1 MSLINETIV
10 KYDNGVIDKP
20 SFIKAMFEEHHASLF
35 DYSTYLQKT
44 NIASIEITD
53 DAVVMTSRDKGV
65 KMICPPGDH
74 RVASIEALN
83 FHDYETIDSAMIMKL
98 VSPNDCVV
106 DIGAN
111 MGWYSINIAK
121 TFPTCKVHAF
131 EPLPQTYAYLE
142 KNIKLNLTENIFPH
156 HFGLSSERKDLT
168 FYFYPEGSG
177 NASSANLSER
187 KDAELVTC
195 HVEKL
200 DDFVIANKLH
210 VDFIKCDVE
219 GTELFAFQGAVE
231 TLKLDK
237 PIVFTEML
245 RKWAKKFDYHPNEI
259 IELFTAIG
267 YRCFVAHEDRLKE
280 FFVMDEETVET
291 NFFFLHSEKH
301 QPLILS
307 LSSWTNSSRPS

>member
-1 MSLINETIV
+1 MSLIKETLS
-10 KYDNGVIDKP
+10 KYENGFINKP
-20 SFIKAMFEEHHASLF
+20 LFIKDMYEEHHAALF
-35 DYSTYLQKT
+35 DYSRYLKNT

-53 DAVVMTSRDKGV
+53 DVVVMTSRDKGI
-65 KMICPPGDH
+65 KMICPPGDY
-74 RVASIEALN
+74 RVAPIEALN
-83 FHDYETIDSAMIMKL
+83 FLDYETIDSAMIMRL
-98 VSPNDCVV
+98 VSPNDCIV

-121 TFPTCKVHAF
+121 TFPLCKVHAF
-131 EPLPQTYAYLE
+131 EPIQKTYTYLE
-142 KNIKLNLTENIFPH
+142 KNIKINQTVNIFPH
-156 HFGLSSERKDLT
+156 NFGLSNERKDLT

-200 DDFVIANKLH
+200 DDFVITNKLH

-219 GTELFAFQGAVE
+219 GAELFAFQGAVE

-245 RKWAKKFDYHPNEI
+245 RKWAAKFDYHPNEI
-259 IELFTAIG
+259 IKLFTLLG
-267 YRCFVAHEDRLKE
+267 YHCFYAEGNALKKL
-280 FFVMDEETVET
+280 DEMTDETVET

-301 QPLILS
+301 GHLINKYSMLS
-307 LSSWTNSSRPS
+307 I

>member
-1 MSLINETIV
+1 MNLIKETLS
-10 KYDNGVIDKP
+10 KYENGVIDKP
-20 SFIKAMFEEHHASLF
+20 SFIKTMYEEHHAALF

-65 KMICPPGDH
+65 KMICPQGDH
-74 RVASIEALN
+74 RVAPIETLN
-83 FHDYETIDSAMIMKL
+83 FLDYETIDSAMIMKL

-121 TFPTCKVHAF
+121 TFPSCKVHAF
-131 EPLPQTYAYLE
+131 EPIPKTYAYLE
-142 KNIKLNLTENIFPH
+142 KNIKLNQMGNIFPH
-156 HFGLSSERKDLT
+156 HFGLSSECKDLT

-195 HVEKL
+195 HVERL
-200 DDFVIANKLH
+200 DDFVITNKLH

-219 GTELFAFQGAVE
+219 GAELFAFQGAVE

-259 IELFTAIG
+259 IKLFTSLG
-267 YRCFVAHEDRLKE
+267 YHCFYAEGNALKKLDE
-280 FFVMDEETVET
+280 MTEETVET

-301 QPLILS
+301 QHLINVL
-307 LSSWTNSSRPS
+307 LN